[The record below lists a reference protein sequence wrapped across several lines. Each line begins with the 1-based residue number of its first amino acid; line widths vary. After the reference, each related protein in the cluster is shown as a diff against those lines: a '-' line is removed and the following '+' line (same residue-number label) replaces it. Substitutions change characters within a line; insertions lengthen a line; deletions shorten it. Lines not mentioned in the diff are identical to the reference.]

1 MSSGKTRAPVVAVDG
16 PAGAGKSTVARKM
29 AQRLGLLYLDTGA
42 MYRGLAWKALHCG
55 VDLRDEPNL
64 EDLLQRTTIDLYRQ
78 SDGSNEVLVDGQN
91 VTNML
96 RGPEI
101 NASVSLVAGV
111 RGVREEMVQRQRTMA
126 EHGGVVMDG
135 RDIGTFVLPDADLKF
150 FLTASLEARAMRR
163 HKDLLQLGYDVDL
176 DTLSQEIEHRDRLD
190 SSRTFAPLAKAS
202 DAILIDTTN
211 VEVNRVVDDMIAQY
225 YEKAHD

>member
-1 MSSGKTRAPVVAVDG
+1 MTSKKKRAPVVAVDG

-29 AQRLGLLYLDTGA
+29 AERLGLLYLDTGA

-55 VDLRDEPNL
+55 ADLRDEPNL

-78 SDGSNEVLVDGQN
+78 SDGTNEVLVDGKS

-96 RGPEI
+96 RGPEV

-111 RGVREEMVQRQRTMA
+111 RGVREEMVKRQRAMA

-135 RDIGTFVLPDADLKF
+135 RDIGTFVLPNADLKF
-150 FLTASLEARAMRR
+150 YLTASLEARALRR
-163 HKDLLQLGYDVDL
+163 HKDLCQLGYDVNL
-176 DTLSQEIEHRDRLD
+176 ETLSQEIEHRDRLD
-190 SSRTFAPLAKAS
+190 SSRAFAPLAQAP
-202 DAILIDTTN
+202 DAIVIDTTN
-211 VEVNRVVDDMIAQY
+211 VEVDRVVDDMIAWYQ
-225 YEKAHD
+225 EKTHD

>member
-1 MSSGKTRAPVVAVDG
+1 MISGNRRAPVIAVDG

-29 AQRLGLLYLDTGA
+29 AHRLGLLYLDTGA

-55 VDLRDEPNL
+55 ADLRDEPNL
-64 EDLLQRTTIDLYRQ
+64 EDLLQRTSIDLYRQ
-78 SDGSNEVLVDGQN
+78 NDGTNEVLVDGQN
-91 VTNML
+91 VTGML

-111 RGVREEMVQRQRTMA
+111 RGVREEMVKRQRAMA

-150 FLTASLEARAMRR
+150 FLTASLTARAMRR
-163 HKDLLQLGYDVDL
+163 HKDLLAMGYDVNL
-176 DTLSQEIEHRDRLD
+176 DVLSQEIEHRDHLD
-190 SSRTFAPLAKAS
+190 SSRTFAPLAEAP
-202 DAILIDTTN
+202 DAIVIDTTN
-211 VEVNRVVDDMIAQY
+211 VEVDRVVDDMIAWY
-225 YEKAHD
+225 HEKTHE